1 MRTQQHPQI
10 SIVIPIYNESEIIHD
25 FHTMLSEV
33 LNGLPNPSQV
43 YYIDDGSTDETS
55 ALLEQLAKS
64 DSRVNVLSLSRNFGH
79 QAALTCGLDHAQG
92 EIIIMMDG
100 DGQNPPELIPE
111 MLKLYDAGYD
121 IVIGQRLDSH
131 IESGFKRFTSRIFYQ
146 VINRIGNLDITPNAA
161 DFRLLSRQV
170 VDALKAMPE
179 YHRFLRGMI
188 SWAGFKSVV
197 LPYHPNLRL
206 GGKSK
211 FTFKKMVK
219 LAADAIFSFSLVPLR
234 IGLAIGGLFYLLA
247 LIEAIYVL
255 SFWISGNQPQLE
267 PGWSSLMFML
277 LIVGG
282 TLTTVVS
289 FIGIYIGY
297 IFQEV
302 KNRPIYLL
310 KKENG
315 QDPDQDSSSG

>member
-43 YYIDDGSTDETS
+43 YYINDGSTDETS

-315 QDPDQDSSSG
+315 QDPD

>member
-302 KNRPIYLL
+302 KNRPLYLL

-315 QDPDQDSSSG
+315 QDPD